1 MAQYL
6 RDPDLWPTVLSLN
19 DFASPVDL
27 VPGITLKMPPKQ
39 VEAADAALSQSL
51 EAIEAAIAE
60 GAQIFAPGEIGL
72 AIENRDAAVA
82 KRGEGEWR

>member
-1 MAQYL
+1 
-6 RDPDLWPTVLSLN
+6 
-19 DFASPVDL
+19 
-27 VPGITLKMPPKQ
+27 MPPKQ